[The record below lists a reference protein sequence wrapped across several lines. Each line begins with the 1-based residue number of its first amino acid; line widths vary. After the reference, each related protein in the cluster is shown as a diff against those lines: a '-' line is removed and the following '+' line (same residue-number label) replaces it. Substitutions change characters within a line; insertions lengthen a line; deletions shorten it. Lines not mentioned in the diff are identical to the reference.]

1 MTVGGASRRC
11 DRCGAGMRAADAFF
25 DASGELL
32 CAGCGEPPAPARRGI
47 GWRVLVI
54 AVTVSA
60 PVLYALSLR

>member
-1 MTVGGASRRC
+1 
-11 DRCGAGMRAADAFF
+11 MRAADAFF

-32 CAGCGEPPAPARRGI
+32 CAGCGEPPALARRGI